1 MLHNFILNPSVL
13 MDRKIFEEIGL
24 YDTTLEGSEDY
35 DLWFRAIKHGYR
47 FGNIPEYL
55 IRLRENPDSLTRGT
69 EWQKQRVASMKVRN
83 RAVSQYGFRKPI
95 DIFYYFLTPFSFLMT
110 PRLLR
115 KFKKNIGWEQV

>member
-1 MLHNFILNPSVL
+1 

-24 YDTTLEGSEDY
+24 YDTSLEGSEDY
-35 DLWFRAIKHGYR
+35 DLWFRAMKYGYR

-55 IRLRENPDSLTRGT
+55 IRLRENPDSLTRGK
-69 EWQKQRVASMKVRN
+69 EWQKQRVASMKVRK
-83 RAVSQYGFRKPI
+83 RAVAQYGFRKPR
-95 DIFYYFLTPFSFLMT
+95 DIFYYFLTPLSYVMT